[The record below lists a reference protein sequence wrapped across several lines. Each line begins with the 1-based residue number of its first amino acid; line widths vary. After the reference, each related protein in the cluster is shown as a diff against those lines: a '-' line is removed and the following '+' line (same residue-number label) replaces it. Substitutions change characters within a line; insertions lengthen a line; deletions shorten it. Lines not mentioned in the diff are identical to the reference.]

1 MYNILVFEIK
11 PTGKALYIL
20 YRSDR
25 VPSSFIKR
33 CLFYFVGLII
43 LSIGVA
49 MQVKGFVMGL
59 SPWDVLHFGLW
70 QSVGLTFGSWA
81 VIIGIFIVIATSLI
95 LKALPKGGVYVN
107 LLTIGAFID
116 FFVWLLPDASSWP
129 AQAVYFTAGV
139 FIAAFGSA
147 FYMTP
152 NLGAGP
158 RDSLMMVL
166 VMKFNLRMAR
176 ARFLMELIVTVFG
189 IILGGPV
196 FIGTILI
203 VLFYGK
209 IIEMFFPYTRELLI
223 RFIGY
228 DDPRIIQFK

>member
-1 MYNILVFEIK
+1 MSRGFV
-11 PTGKALYIL
+11 
-20 YRSDR
+20 
-25 VPSSFIKR
+25 KR

-70 QSVGLTFGSWA
+70 QSLGLTFGSWS
-81 VIIGIFIVIATSLI
+81 VIIGILIVIVTSLI
-95 LKALPKGGVYVN
+95 LRTFPKGGVYVN
-107 LLTIGAFID
+107 LVTIGAFID
-116 FFVWLLPDASSWP
+116 FFVWLLPDVDTWP
-129 AQAVYFTAGV
+129 AQALYFTVGV

-166 VMKFNLRMAR
+166 VFKFNLRMSR
-176 ARFLMELIVTVFG
+176 ARFLMELVVVVFG
-189 IILGGPV
+189 LILGGPV

-209 IIEMFFPYTRELLI
+209 IIEMFFPYTKELMI
-223 RFIGY
+223 RFLGY
-228 DDPRIIQFK
+228 NDPRIIQLK

>member
-1 MYNILVFEIK
+1 MLIIH
-11 PTGKALYIL
+11 
-20 YRSDR
+20 RSDNL
-25 VPSSFIKR
+25 SHSFIKR
-33 CLFYFVGLII
+33 CLFYFAGLII
-43 LSIGVA
+43 LSVGVA

-70 QSVGLTFGSWA
+70 QSLGLTFGSWS
-81 VIIGIFIVIATSLI
+81 VIVGIGIVIATSLI

-107 LLTIGAFID
+107 LVTIGAFID
-116 FFVWLLPDASSWP
+116 FFVWILPDAEAWP
-129 AQAVYFTAGV
+129 AQALFFTAGV

-176 ARFLMELIVTVFG
+176 ARFLMELTVAVLG
-189 IILGGPV
+189 LILGGPV
-196 FIGTILI
+196 FIGTVLI
-203 VLFYGK
+203 VLFYGR

-228 DDPRIIQFK
+228 DDPKIIQFK